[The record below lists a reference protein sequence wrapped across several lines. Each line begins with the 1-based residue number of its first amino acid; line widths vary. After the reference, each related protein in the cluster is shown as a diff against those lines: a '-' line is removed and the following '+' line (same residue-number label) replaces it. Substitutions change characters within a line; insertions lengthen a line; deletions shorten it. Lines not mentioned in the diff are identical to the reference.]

1 MSKPMSAERKKER
14 KIREMLRNDEVLFFY
29 FDRNIL
35 MMMVVKDK
43 IDRPIE
49 EFRQHLIHMEM
60 KIIEK

>member
-1 MSKPMSAERKKER
+1 
-14 KIREMLRNDEVLFFY
+14 MLRNDEVLFFY